1 MNGMGSYCQD
11 MSIFAAKGAE
21 SSCLIRWL
29 FNGFWVLIIM
39 FKIFK
44 LFRIS
49 SSLFN
54 SPKTVPVRLRWLLR
68 FVLVISTQEFIFLYF
83 LIIILSSIRA
93 NEYMSAVFMPKSRVA
108 LCFIL
113 IGNGGSSVQEWR
125 QWGSRTATR
134 IGREVKGEE
143 KYPSVTRNRA
153 LSGTS
158 DLAHVIQS
166 DVWCQF

>member
-1 MNGMGSYCQD
+1 M
-11 MSIFAAKGAE
+11 
-21 SSCLIRWL
+21 
-29 FNGFWVLIIM
+29 
-39 FKIFK
+39 
-44 LFRIS
+44 
-49 SSLFN
+49 
-54 SPKTVPVRLRWLLR
+54 PVRLRWLLR

-83 LIIILSSIRA
+83 LIIILTSIRA

-134 IGREVKGEE
+134 IGREVKSEE

-166 DVWCQF
+166 DVWCQFLAWIIRSMESTVQNLLGILTLRCMNVFYVLIYIYLQILLPI